1 MKIIPQRLRHPFRKT
16 SDWSASPVF
25 SEDFWSFPFSEFR
38 FPSAFDPENRFFPSV
53 DVSEK
58 DNSFIIEADIPN
70 VDPEDVRVE
79 IEDDGIII
87 QGETTEEKEEKE
99 KTYHYKE
106 RVSGSFYR
114 KFPLPSRAD
123 MENIECISKNGT
135 LTIIV
140 PKKEGAQKKTIPIE
154 QQ

>member
-87 QGETTEEKEEKE
+87 QGETTEEKEERKKHIIIRNE
-99 KTYHYKE
+99 FQVLFIE
-106 RVSGSFYR
+106 SFLCPPELIW
-114 KFPLPSRAD
+114 K
-123 MENIECISKNGT
+123 I
-135 LTIIV
+135 
-140 PKKEGAQKKTIPIE
+140 
-154 QQ
+154 